1 MFEDPE
7 VPVVDNDTDVDDVEY
22 EDDGGSWSFR
32 WSIMTPMLMM
42 QKMKMMED
50 PEVRWLIITPMSM
63 RQRKKMIEDPEFPVV
78 DNDIDMDEMEDDD
91 G

>member
-42 QKMKMMED
+42 
-50 PEVRWLIITPMSM
+50 
-63 RQRKKMIEDPEFPVV
+63 
-78 DNDIDMDEMEDDD
+78 
-91 G
+91 